1 MVLIKTVT
9 PFGYLCVGGT
19 TEKEV
24 ADTITR
30 FPSFVMQAVLGE
42 RRVRRGHAGAAAAA
56 APADPRHAGGR
67 ERQEAP
73 RREDEGEG
81 RGRLGAWVI
90 IYWQM

>member
-1 MVLIKTVT
+1 MEAL
-9 PFGYLCVGGT
+9 
-19 TEKEV
+19 
-24 ADTITR
+24 
-30 FPSFVMQAVLGE
+30 LGE

-81 RGRLGAWVI
+81 RGRMGAWVGYAYCMEI
-90 IYWQM
+90 AVQGRAKKNSCMLEFSRPLSAH

>member
-1 MVLIKTVT
+1 
-9 PFGYLCVGGT
+9 
-19 TEKEV
+19 
-24 ADTITR
+24 
-30 FPSFVMQAVLGE
+30 MQAVLGK

-81 RGRLGAWVI
+81 
-90 IYWQM
+90 